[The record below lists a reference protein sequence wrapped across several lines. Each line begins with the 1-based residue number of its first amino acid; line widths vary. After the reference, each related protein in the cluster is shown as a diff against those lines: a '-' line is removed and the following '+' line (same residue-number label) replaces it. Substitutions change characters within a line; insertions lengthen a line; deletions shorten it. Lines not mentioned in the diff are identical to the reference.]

1 MVRLLDHYF
10 RLRPFRPLFETGLPI
25 LLYHKMGKA
34 TLLDRR
40 KGLFV
45 SRHLFASQLSELAQA
60 GFGFGKLGEA
70 YSGRKIAISFDDGY
84 ASCFEQGID
93 ILETFGC
100 KAIQFLVS
108 GRIGKA
114 NDWDGTGEAI
124 MDKSQVREW
133 LAAGHQIGSHTIS
146 HPDLTRIRVMNAREE
161 IQASRKWLE
170 DTFGVSVSH
179 FSYPQGAF
187 DDRILEMVREA
198 GYNAAVTTQFGV
210 NDVGTDAYRL
220 RRILAYRSL
229 RESFSSLVRRDVR

>member
-1 MVRLLDHYF
+1 MQLPDHYF

-34 TLLDRR
+34 RLVDRR

-45 SRHLFASQLSELAQA
+45 SRHLFARQLSELVQA
-60 GFGFGKLGEA
+60 GFGFGKLGDA
-70 YSGRKIAISFDDGY
+70 HFGRKIVISFDDGY

-93 ILETFGC
+93 VLETFGC

-114 NDWDGTGEAI
+114 NDWDGTGEAMMGI
-124 MDKSQVREW
+124 SQVREW
-133 LAAGHQIGSHTIS
+133 LVAGHQIGSHTVS
-146 HPDLTRIRVMNAREE
+146 HPDLTRIPVMDAREE

-170 DTFGVSVSH
+170 DTFGVSISH
-179 FSYPQGAF
+179 FSYPLGAF
-187 DDRILEMVREA
+187 NDRIVEIVREA
-198 GYNAAVTTQFGV
+198 GYSTAVTTQFGV
-210 NDVGTDAYRL
+210 NDAGTDAYRL

-229 RESFSSLVRRDVR
+229 RESFCSLVPRDV

>member
-1 MVRLLDHYF
+1 LPDHYF
-10 RLRPFRPLFETGLPI
+10 RLRPFGPLFETGLPI

-34 TLLDRR
+34 PLLDRR

-45 SRHLFASQLSELAQA
+45 SQHLFASQLSELAQA
-60 GFGFGKLGEA
+60 GFGFGKVGDA
-70 YSGRKIAISFDDGY
+70 NSGRKIVISFDDGY
-84 ASCFEQGID
+84 ASCFEQGIG

-114 NDWDGTGEAI
+114 NDWDATGEAI
-124 MDKSQVREW
+124 MEKSQVREW
-133 LAAGHQIGSHTIS
+133 LAAGHQIGSHTVS
-146 HPDLTRIRVMNAREE
+146 HPDLTRLPSRHAREE

-170 DTFGVSVSH
+170 DTFGIAVSQ

-198 GYNAAVTTQFGV
+198 GYNTAVTSEFGV

-220 RRILAYRSL
+220 RRILAYQSL
-229 RESFSSLVRRDVR
+229 RESFGSLVRRDVR

>member
-1 MVRLLDHYF
+1 MQLPDHYF
-10 RLRPFRPLFETGLPI
+10 RLRPFRSLFETGLPI

-45 SRHLFASQLSELAQA
+45 SRHLFASQLSELPPA
-60 GFGFGKLGEA
+60 GFGFGNLGDA
-70 YSGRKIAISFDDGY
+70 YSARKIVISFDDGY
-84 ASCFEQGID
+84 ASCFEQGIG
-93 ILETFGC
+93 LLKTFGC

-114 NDWDGTGEAI
+114 NDWDATGEAI

-133 LAAGHQIGSHTIS
+133 LAAGHQIGSHTVS
-146 HPDLTRIRVMNAREE
+146 HPDLTRLPSREAREE
-161 IQASRKWLE
+161 IEASRKWLE
-170 DTFGVSVSH
+170 DTFGIAVSH

-187 DDRILEMVREA
+187 DDRILGMVQEA
-198 GYNAAVTTQFGV
+198 GYSMAVTTEFGV
-210 NDVGTDAYRL
+210 NDVGTDVYRL

-229 RESFSSLVRRDVR
+229 REAFPFLVRRGVR